1 MIKIVTWNIRHA
13 LGNDGLV
20 DIDRIGKKLKSLN
33 ADIYAVQEID
43 IFTERSGEVNQVKAL
58 EKVLGTPSTF
68 TQLCETDGGLFGLA
82 TFSRLKTEGV
92 THLKIANVKENNS
105 AQMIRFR
112 VKNSVFDFV
121 NLHAPRV
128 HKVTYW
134 KNFHK
139 NYDFSDCILCGDFNL
154 NANDEILL
162 NLKEKYTY
170 INEED
175 TWDAGEVLDY
185 TFIPKKSLKILSQT
199 VEPSSYSDHNIL
211 ITTLDL
217 W

>member
-20 DIDRIGKKLKSLN
+20 NIERIGKKLKSLN
-33 ADIYAVQEID
+33 ADIYAIQEID
-43 IFTERSGEVNQVKAL
+43 VNTNRCGGVNQVEELERILGVKSIFTE
-58 EKVLGTPSTF
+58 
-68 TQLCETDGGLFGLA
+68 LCETDGGKFGLA
-82 TFSRLKTEGV
+82 TFSKLKVETI
-92 THLKIANVKENNS
+92 TDLKIANIKENNS
-105 AQMIRFR
+105 AQMIRFS
-112 VKNSVFDFV
+112 VKSAMFDFV

-139 NYDFSDCILCGDFNL
+139 DYDFSDCILCGDFNL
-154 NANDEILL
+154 NKDDEILS
-162 NLKEKYTY
+162 NLKENYSY
-170 INEED
+170 INEMN
-175 TWDAGEVLDY
+175 TWDRGEVLDF
-185 TFIPKKSLKILSQT
+185 TFIPKKSFKLLGQS
-199 VEPSSYSDHNIL
+199 VHPSEYSDHSIL